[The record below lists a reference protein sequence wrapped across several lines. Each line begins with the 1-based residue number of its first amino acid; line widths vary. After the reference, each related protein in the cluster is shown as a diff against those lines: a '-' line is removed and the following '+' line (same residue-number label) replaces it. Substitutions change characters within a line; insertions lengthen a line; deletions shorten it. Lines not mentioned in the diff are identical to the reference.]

1 MSEGLVP
8 KYANEFVLEFASI
21 DRFLFRASDLYEL
34 KSHLS
39 PELGRRLDDCHIY
52 MLGKRPRLWLQPDSV
67 AIDAEALK
75 FTVKYRLSGCER
87 EAHVQVPRRLLPRD
101 EVYFEASPYPHRE
114 LISRDKNGQVI
125 AETVLAN
132 YADFI
137 PDLEQGAKDIE
148 IIYVGKGLSKSA
160 HDRFLNHSTLQRI
173 SLDINSNDPDAEV
186 LALVYRF
193 RHQVNQLGFLGVPVG
208 VTGQVANKHVKAC
221 KNFKP
226 RLPMQVSL
234 VEASII
240 SYFHTDRFNTHYV
253 NWDKRAHK
261 TIKVVSKAD
270 FAAMEVVLDNT
281 NIGGQRLFSQ
291 SVSPASVHHILVDFR
306 KLEGRSP
313 FVPL

>member
-1 MSEGLVP
+1 MPDALVS
-8 KYANEFVLEFASI
+8 KYANEFVLEFPSD

-34 KSHLS
+34 KSHIS
-39 PELGRRLDDCHIY
+39 PELVRRLSKCHIY
-52 MLGKRPRLWLQPDSV
+52 LLGKRPRLWLQPDSV
-67 AIDAEALK
+67 AIDAEFLR
-75 FTVKYRLSGCER
+75 FTVKYRLTGSEH
-87 EAHVQVPRRLLPRD
+87 EAHVRVPRRFLPLD

-114 LISRDKNGQVI
+114 LISRDKNGQVV
-125 AETVLAN
+125 AHTVLAN

-137 PDLEQGAKDIE
+137 PDLEQSAKDIE
-148 IIYVGKGLSKSA
+148 VVYVGKGLSKSA
-160 HDRFLNHSTLQRI
+160 HDRLLNHSTLQQI

-193 RHQVNQLGFLGVPVG
+193 GYHVSQLGFVGVPVG
-208 VTGQVANKHVKAC
+208 VTGKVANKHVKAC
-221 KNFKP
+221 MNFKP

-234 VEASII
+234 VESSII

-261 TIKVVSKAD
+261 AIKAASKAD

-291 SVSPASVHHILVDFR
+291 SVAPASVHHIIVDFR